1 MTHNRRIIPAAMMT
15 AICVSAAWSATIK
28 GVITDAEGEPMPGAT
43 VQLIAMPDTVSKGHT
58 LADEGGDYT
67 FSNVAPGRYV
77 VLASMVSMAD
87 AHGEAEVKDDAQ
99 TLTLRPI
106 VLKDDAIMLDEAVV
120 TAIKAAVVAKQDTL
134 EFNAGS
140 FHTAP
145 NATVN
150 DLLKRLPG
158 VEIGSDGSITSN
170 GKSVTK
176 ILVDGKEFFGDD
188 PQMATKN
195 LPSNM
200 VDKVQVVDR
209 KSDLARLTGVDDG
222 EEETV
227 INLTVKKDMNNGWFG
242 NVSAGYGTDSRYQGS
257 FVVNNFSNGNQ
268 VTILGGLNNINENGF
283 SDRGRGRF
291 RDFGGNNGISTAQ
304 RLGVNFNV
312 GKGEELRV
320 GGDVLYSH
328 SSRDARSKTATQY
341 LFPDS
346 VSYQDAHSNTTDRG
360 HNINAGFRVQWK
372 IDEYNTLDFRPEF
385 SMNFR
390 DASIESL
397 SELMAGDAARSM
409 VNSNTN
415 RQENHG
421 TSLQTSGQLIYN
433 HNFAARPGR
442 SMSVQGRYSFSD
454 TRQKSLSWSNIL
466 YYLLQDND
474 EEYYRWVD
482 SRSWSNSIDGRL
494 TWTEPLGDPS
504 RGNYLTAAYK
514 IQYQWSNADKF
525 TYDLPFP
532 TDPLNFLLPDP
543 TGVTGADGL
552 FDASLSN
559 SFRNRFFTQE
569 LQAGYKKVSRS
580 LNLEAGMLFA
590 PSSSLSDNLINPDAN
605 VPQRWVWNVS
615 PYANVRWKIGERT
628 SLRARY
634 RARTSLPSMTQ
645 LQPVVDASDPLNII
659 EGNPDLKPTFT
670 QTVNVMFSDYRA
682 ASQQALTAMV
692 NVQYSMNSV
701 VARTLTDRETGGR
714 YTTYGNV
721 NGNFNIFGMAMINRP
736 IARSHWRFNANLN
749 ARYGSTPGYI
759 NGDYN
764 RIGSLTLS
772 PRAGVTF
779 SSDIFQMT
787 LNPSYSFSDVSNSL
801 PQQPGRVT
809 HAYGFDTDASLYLP
823 FGLEL
828 TTDLSFSKTSGY
840 AQGLNSSQWLWNAQL
855 SYSFLADRQLTAS
868 VRAYDLLNMKKNISR
883 SVSASTI
890 IDSEYNDLTRYVMV
904 SLTWNFSTLRK
915 KQATA
920 VQSPFGPEEGMP
932 GPPPGDE
939 EGRGRGHRGT
949 GERQGPPGEGFGGRG
964 GRGPR

>member
-1 MTHNRRIIPAAMMT
+1 MAV
-15 AICVSAAWSATIK
+15 ICVSAAWSATIK
-28 GVITDAEGEPMPGAT
+28 GIVTDADGEPMPGVT
-43 VQLIAMPDTVSKGHT
+43 VQLISMPDTISKGHT
-58 LADEGGDYT
+58 LAGEGGDYT
-67 FSNVAPGRYV
+67 FRDVTPGRYV

-87 AHGEAEVKDDAQ
+87 AHSEAEVKEDSQ
-99 TLTLRPI
+99 TLTLRHI

-120 TAIKAAVVAKQDTL
+120 TAIKAAVVARQDTL

-140 FHTAP
+140 YHTAP

-195 LPSNM
+195 LPSDM
-200 VDKVQVVDR
+200 IDKVQVVDR

-227 INLTVKKDMNNGWFG
+227 INLTVKKDMNNGWIG

-257 FVVNNFSNGNQ
+257 FVVNDFSNGNQ

-304 RLGVNFNV
+304 RLGLNFNV
-312 GKGEELRV
+312 GEGEEFRV
-320 GGDVLYSH
+320 GGNVLYSH
-328 SSRDARSKTATQY
+328 SDRDARSKTATQY

-346 VSYQDAHSNTTDRG
+346 ISYQNAHSNTSDRG
-360 HNINAGFRVQWK
+360 HNINAGFRMEWK
-372 IDEYNTLDFRPEF
+372 IDDYNTIDFRPDF

-397 SELMAGDAARSM
+397 SELMAGDATRSM
-409 VNSNTN
+409 VNSNSN

-421 TSLQTSGQLIYN
+421 TSLQTSGQLIFN
-433 HNFAARPGR
+433 HNFASRPGR
-442 SMSVQGRYSFSD
+442 SFSVQGRYSFSD
-454 TRQKSLSWSNIL
+454 TRQKSLSWSNII

-482 SRSWSNSIDGRL
+482 SRSWSNSVEGRL
-494 TWTEPLGDPS
+494 TWTEPLGDPR
-504 RGNYLTAAYK
+504 RGNYITASYK
-514 IQYQWSNADKF
+514 AQYQWSNADKF
-525 TYDLPFP
+525 AYNLPLP
-532 TDPLNFLLPDP
+532 VDPESFLLPDP
-543 TGVTGADGL
+543 TEFGAADGV
-552 FDASLSN
+552 FDSSLSN
-559 SFRNRFFTQE
+559 SFRNRFFSQE
-569 LQAGYKKVSRS
+569 LQVGYKKVSRS
-580 LNLEAGMLFA
+580 LNLEAGMLLA
-590 PSSSLSDNLINPDAN
+590 PSSSLSDNLINPEAN

-615 PYANVRWKIGERT
+615 PYANVRWKIGKRT
-628 SLRARY
+628 SLRVHY

-645 LQPVVDASDPLNII
+645 LQPVTDVSDPLNII

-670 QTVNVMFSDYRA
+670 QSVNLMFNDYKTS
-682 ASQQALTAMV
+682 SQQAVSAFV
-692 NVQYSMNSV
+692 NVQYAMNSV
-701 VARTLTDRETGGR
+701 VARTVTDRETGGR
-714 YTTYGNV
+714 HTTYSNV
-721 NGNFNIFGMAMINRP
+721 NGNFNIFGMGMINRP
-736 IARSHWRFNANLN
+736 FARRWRFNANLN
-749 ARYGSTPGYI
+749 ARYSSTPGYI

-764 RIGSLTLS
+764 RIGSLSLS

-779 SSDIFQMT
+779 SCDVFQMT
-787 LNPSYSFSDVSNSL
+787 LNPSYSFGNVSNSL

-840 AQGLNSSQWLWNAQL
+840 SQGFNSSQWLWNAQL

-883 SVSASTI
+883 SVTASTI
-890 IDSEYNDLTRYVMV
+890 IDSEYNDLTRYVML

-915 KQATA
+915 KQATT
-920 VQSPFGPEEGMP
+920 SPFGAGEGMP
-932 GPPPGDE
+932 GPPPGDD
-939 EGRGRGHRGT
+939 EGRRSGL
-949 GERQGPPGEGFGGRG
+949 RQGPRGERFG